1 MSKSFEIL
9 LGIAGLLFSVGLSAE
24 EKVPAVAVADH
35 TAYVQPIVERAAIA
49 PPQFDFEA
57 TDSPADSDRTPNPW
71 ICVLGFLGVVILRR
85 TRSGPIA

>member
-1 MSKSFEIL
+1 MSKSFQVA
-9 LGIAGLLFSVGLSAE
+9 LGIAGLLFSAGLSAV

-35 TAYVQPIVERAAIA
+35 TAYVQPIVAHATVA

-57 TDSPADSDRTPNPW
+57 TDSPEETERAPNPW
-71 ICVLGFLGVVILRR
+71 LCVLGFLAVVILRR